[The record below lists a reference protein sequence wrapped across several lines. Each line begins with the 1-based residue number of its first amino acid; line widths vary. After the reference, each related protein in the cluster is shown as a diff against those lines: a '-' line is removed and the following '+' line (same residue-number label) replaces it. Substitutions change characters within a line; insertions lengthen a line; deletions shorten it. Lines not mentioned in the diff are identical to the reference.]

1 MDIAQDHKH
10 HRKTQQRIQTKNKAH
25 GDRGRGEIL
34 LYPPRLYCS
43 KNGTALE
50 VKPHWKGAQ
59 KPASLEDFGAVKIY
73 TIYLTLPTPPTYF
86 VVQGP
91 SKPLLDYPAQRQQ
104 AWTEDRLSRSV
115 SSSYGSLE
123 TPSASNPLLAAFLS
137 SGYNCFTERSK
148 AFNTVSRNISFAAT
162 RLHETRKLSWRAFT
176 LQGIGQGSQS

>member
-73 TIYLTLPTPPTYF
+73 TIYLTLPCFEMVFKFVERAQMAENELDLWVERLVGENMPVFSRTVQCVAETASRENSSLSELAWSILEDPT
-86 VVQGP
+86 
-91 SKPLLDYPAQRQQ
+91 LTAQV
-104 AWTEDRLSRSV
+104 L
-115 SSSYGSLE
+115 
-123 TPSASNPLLAAFLS
+123 
-137 SGYNCFTERSK
+137 K
-148 AFNTVSRNISFAAT
+148 
-162 RLHETRKLSWRAFT
+162 
-176 LQGIGQGSQS
+176 

>member
-73 TIYLTLPTPPTYF
+73 TIYLTLPCCTRPIISEPSQLF
-86 VVQGP
+86 DFFSPGFRRFRRVVDQ
-91 SKPLLDYPAQRQQ
+91 
-104 AWTEDRLSRSV
+104 
-115 SSSYGSLE
+115 
-123 TPSASNPLLAAFLS
+123 LAD
-137 SGYNCFTERSK
+137 
-148 AFNTVSRNISFAAT
+148 V
-162 RLHETRKLSWRAFT
+162 
-176 LQGIGQGSQS
+176 GIR

>member
-1 MDIAQDHKH
+1 MDIAQDHTH

-73 TIYLTLPTPPTYF
+73 TIYLTLPRT
-86 VVQGP
+86 
-91 SKPLLDYPAQRQQ
+91 KPMEIVAGERSCYTLLAFIALKMELHWR
-104 AWTEDRLSRSV
+104 
-115 SSSYGSLE
+115 
-123 TPSASNPLLAAFLS
+123 SNPIGKVRKNLPLWKIL
-137 SGYNCFTERSK
+137 ERHK
-148 AFNTVSRNISFAAT
+148 
-162 RLHETRKLSWRAFT
+162 
-176 LQGIGQGSQS
+176 

>member
-73 TIYLTLPTPPTYF
+73 TIYLTLPVISVKRGMRRSISARAKWPGF
-86 VVQGP
+86 GL
-91 SKPLLDYPAQRQQ
+91 SGAISCLRQ
-104 AWTEDRLSRSV
+104 L
-115 SSSYGSLE
+115 
-123 TPSASNPLLAAFLS
+123 
-137 SGYNCFTERSK
+137 
-148 AFNTVSRNISFAAT
+148 
-162 RLHETRKLSWRAFT
+162 
-176 LQGIGQGSQS
+176 

>member
-73 TIYLTLPTPPTYF
+73 TIYLTLPSLAKPSEHRT
-86 VVQGP
+86 VVGNLLLLCRK
-91 SKPLLDYPAQRQQ
+91 SKVPA
-104 AWTEDRLSRSV
+104 
-115 SSSYGSLE
+115 
-123 TPSASNPLLAAFLS
+123 AARARRW
-137 SGYNCFTERSK
+137 GNRI
-148 AFNTVSRNISFAAT
+148 R
-162 RLHETRKLSWRAFT
+162 TRKD
-176 LQGIGQGSQS
+176 Q

>member
-73 TIYLTLPTPPTYF
+73 TIYLTLPRLTDKTREEEYF
-86 VVQGP
+86 
-91 SKPLLDYPAQRQQ
+91 
-104 AWTEDRLSRSV
+104 
-115 SSSYGSLE
+115 
-123 TPSASNPLLAAFLS
+123 
-137 SGYNCFTERSK
+137 
-148 AFNTVSRNISFAAT
+148 
-162 RLHETRKLSWRAFT
+162 RAMA
-176 LQGIGQGSQS
+176 LIEKGAIH

>member
-73 TIYLTLPTPPTYF
+73 TIYLTLP
-86 VVQGP
+86 
-91 SKPLLDYPAQRQQ
+91 KYPA
-104 AWTEDRLSRSV
+104 LPV
-115 SSSYGSLE
+115 
-123 TPSASNPLLAAFLS
+123 
-137 SGYNCFTERSK
+137 
-148 AFNTVSRNISFAAT
+148 
-162 RLHETRKLSWRAFT
+162 
-176 LQGIGQGSQS
+176 GSQSQNDRQCPFSRSHFL